1 MELQEELQAR
11 IEEID
16 RILEANLP
24 PAEGLLAPIAEAM
37 RYSLLSGGK
46 RIRPIL
52 MLEAWR
58 LFGGRGKVIEPFLA
72 AIEMI
77 HAYSLVHD
85 DLPAMDDDEYR
96 RGRKST
102 HAAFGEAM
110 GILAGDALLNRAF
123 ETAARAFD
131 VDCSPRTARALQILA
146 AKAGVLG
153 MVGGQA
159 VDVASEGREITPETL
174 LFLHRCKTGALIEAA
189 MMIGA
194 VLAGAGDEDISR
206 VERLAADVGLAFQIR
221 DDVLDV
227 TGSAALLGK
236 PVGSDSRHEK
246 PTYVSLFGLEK
257 AREQTGRLSAR
268 ALEALE
274 ALPGDKAFLRTLI
287 GYMTRREK

>member
-1 MELQEELQAR
+1 MDLHLELKKR
-11 IEEID
+11 TEEID
-16 RILEANLP
+16 RILEAYLP
-24 PAEGLLAPIAEAM
+24 PAEGLLEPIVEAM

-110 GILAGDALLNRAF
+110 GILAGDALLNRAY

-131 VDCSPRTARALQILA
+131 ADCSPRTARALQILGA
-146 AKAGVLG
+146 RAGVLG

-159 VDVASEGREITPETL
+159 VDVASEGREITAETL
-174 LFLHRCKTGALIEAA
+174 LFLHRRKTGALIEAA

-194 VLAGAGDEDISR
+194 VLAGAGDEDAAR

-227 TGSAALLGK
+227 AGSAAVLGK
-236 PVGSDSRHEK
+236 PTRSDCRHDK
-246 PTYVSLFGLEK
+246 PTYVSLFGLE
-257 AREQTGRLSAR
+257 AAQRETGRLSAQ
-268 ALEALE
+268 ALEILDT
-274 ALPGDKAFLRTLI
+274 LPGDKAFLRALI
-287 GYMTRREK
+287 DRMARREK